1 MDPGLRGRGS
11 CPFNLFASF
20 RGRGS
25 VAMAVSCAKQKADS
39 TAKRARQAEKR
50 RAAFTTKIENQRSI
64 FCSSILVLNPSVA
77 LNHRLHM
84 LRLYPPASSS
94 VQSDSDS
101 SSVVDFDCS
110 EPTSLG
116 KAVDLDLNL
125 PPPAELSD

>member
-11 CPFNLFASF
+11 CPFHLFASF

-50 RAAFTTKIENQRSI
+50 RAAFTTKLENQRSI
-64 FCSSILVLNPSVA
+64 ILFLMPVCRVALA

-110 EPTSLG
+110 EPASLG
-116 KAVDLDLNL
+116 KVVDLDLNL